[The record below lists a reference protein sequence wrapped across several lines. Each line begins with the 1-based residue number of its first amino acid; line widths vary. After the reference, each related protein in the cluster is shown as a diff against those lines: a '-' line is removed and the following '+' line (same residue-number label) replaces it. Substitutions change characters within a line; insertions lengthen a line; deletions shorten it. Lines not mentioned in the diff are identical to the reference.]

1 MAADLASSSSCQA
14 AYDVLEVWRGQAA
27 DVRGRALDSGH
38 FLPEERPDETVAEL
52 LSFWIA
58 PEGDGKGVMVHRHS
72 NAQDRGGGDMGALTR
87 FRGALVILVTAVALV
102 VAGCGGGNNQSS
114 SGQQASSGLK
124 DLVTSGTL
132 TVGTELPAPPFW
144 IGKDYDSI
152 TGGYEVD
159 LAKEI
164 AKRLNIANVKYVEM
178 PFAGLVAGQ
187 RCKCD
192 IDFSQV
198 TITSDRAKVVQ
209 FTVPYFDAN
218 QGILAKKGTTVSSMA
233 DAKKLRWGAQTNTTG
248 AAYIADNIKPSSEP
262 KLYNT
267 TVDAFTALNAGQIDA
282 VLLDTP
288 IVLGA
293 VKAGQIKD
301 GAVVAQ
307 FKTGEQYGAVL
318 NKGSPNV
325 AAINQVINSL
335 KSEGFTDQLFKK
347 YFGADPTSVPFIS

>member
-1 MAADLASSSSCQA
+1 MKARG
-14 AYDVLEVWRGQAA
+14 WR
-27 DVRGRALDSGH
+27 
-38 FLPEERPDETVAEL
+38 
-52 LSFWIA
+52 
-58 PEGDGKGVMVHRHS
+58 
-72 NAQDRGGGDMGALTR
+72 
-87 FRGALVILVTAVALV
+87 RGALLGLVLAVALV
-102 VAGCGGGNNQSS
+102 AAGCGGDDEEPSGAQS
-114 SGQQASSGLK
+114 GGGTELQ
-124 DLVTSGTL
+124 DLITPGTL
-132 TVGTELPAPPFW
+132 TVATELPAPPFW

-164 AKRLNIANVKYVEM
+164 AKRLNVPNVKFVEM

-187 RCKCD
+187 KCKCD

-209 FTVPYFDAN
+209 FTAPYFDAN
-218 QGILAKKGTTVSSMA
+218 QGILAKKGTTVTSMA

-248 AAYIADNIKPSSEP
+248 AAYIADNIKPSTEP
-262 KLYNT
+262 KVYNT
-267 TVDAFTALNAGQIDA
+267 TTDAFTALNAGQIDA

-318 NKGSPNV
+318 NKNSPNL

-335 KSEGFTDQLFKK
+335 KSEGFTNQLFTK
-347 YFGADPTSVPFIS
+347 YFGADPTSVPFVS

>member
-1 MAADLASSSSCQA
+1 M
-14 AYDVLEVWRGQAA
+14 
-27 DVRGRALDSGH
+27 GR
-38 FLPEERPDETVAEL
+38 
-52 LSFWIA
+52 
-58 PEGDGKGVMVHRHS
+58 
-72 NAQDRGGGDMGALTR
+72 LTR
-87 FRGALVILVTAVALV
+87 FRGALVILVTAVALLA
-102 VAGCGGGNNQSS
+102 AGCGGGNDNQSA
-114 SGQQASSGLK
+114 SGQQSSGGLK

-144 IGKDYDSI
+144 IGNDYDSI

-164 AKRLNIANVKYVEM
+164 AKRLNIANVKFVEM

-187 RCKCD
+187 KCKCD

-198 TITSDRAKVVQ
+198 TITNDRAKVVQ
-209 FTVPYFDAN
+209 FTAPYFEAN
-218 QGILAKKGTTVSSMA
+218 QGILAKRGTTVSSMA

-262 KLYNT
+262 KIYNT
-267 TVDAFTALNAGQIDA
+267 TTDAFTALNAGQIDA

-293 VKAGQIKD
+293 IKAGQVKD
-301 GAVVAQ
+301 AAVVGQ
-307 FKTGEQYGAVL
+307 FKTGEEYGAVL

-325 AAINQVINSL
+325 AAINNVLNSL

-347 YFGADPTSVPFIS
+347 YFGTDPTSVPTIS

>member
-1 MAADLASSSSCQA
+1 
-14 AYDVLEVWRGQAA
+14 
-27 DVRGRALDSGH
+27 
-38 FLPEERPDETVAEL
+38 
-52 LSFWIA
+52 
-58 PEGDGKGVMVHRHS
+58 MVHRLS
-72 NAQDRGGGDMGALTR
+72 NTQESRRWDMGALTR
-87 FRGALVILVTAVALV
+87 FRGALVILVMAVALV
-102 VAGCGGGNNQSS
+102 AAGCGSDNNSQSS
-114 SGQQASSGLK
+114 ASTAAGGLK

-144 IGKDYDSI
+144 IGDDYDSI

-159 LAKEI
+159 LAKQI
-164 AKRLNIANVKYVEM
+164 AQRLNLANVKFVEM

-187 RCKCD
+187 KCKCD

-198 TITSDRAKVVQ
+198 TITDERAKVVQ
-209 FTVPYFDAN
+209 FTAPYFNSD
-218 QGILAKKGTTVSSMA
+218 QGILAKKGTTVSSLD

-248 AAYIADNIKPSSEP
+248 AAYIADSIKPSSEP
-262 KLYNT
+262 KIYNT

-293 VKAGQIKD
+293 VKAGQVKD
-301 GAVVAQ
+301 GAVVGQ

-318 NKGSPNV
+318 NKDSPNLD
-325 AAINQVINSL
+325 AINKVINSL

-347 YFGADPTSVPFIS
+347 YFGADPTSIPFIS

>member
-1 MAADLASSSSCQA
+1 MVALG
-14 AYDVLEVWRGQAA
+14 RG
-27 DVRGRALDSGH
+27 
-38 FLPEERPDETVAEL
+38 
-52 LSFWIA
+52 
-58 PEGDGKGVMVHRHS
+58 
-72 NAQDRGGGDMGALTR
+72 
-87 FRGALVILVTAVALV
+87 RGALLILVMAVALV
-102 VAGCGGGNNQSS
+102 AAGCGDDNNQSS
-114 SGQQASSGLK
+114 GNSQQASGPTLK
-124 DLVTSGTL
+124 DLVSSGTL

-144 IGKDYDSI
+144 IGNDYDSL

-164 AKRLNIANVKYVEM
+164 GKRLNLANVKFVEM

-187 RCKCD
+187 KCKCD

-198 TITSDRAKVVQ
+198 TITDDRAKVVE
-209 FTVPYFDAN
+209 FTAPYFEAN
-218 QGILAKKGTTVSSMA
+218 QGILAKKGTSVASLD

-248 AAYIADNIKPSSEP
+248 AAYITDNIKPSSEP
-262 KLYNT
+262 KIYNT
-267 TVDAFTALNAGQIDA
+267 TVDAFTALNAGQLDA

-301 GAVVAQ
+301 GAVVGQ
-307 FKTGEQYGAVL
+307 FKTGEEYGAVL
-318 NKGSPNV
+318 NKGSPNLD
-325 AAINQVINSL
+325 AINQVINSL

>member
-1 MAADLASSSSCQA
+1 
-14 AYDVLEVWRGQAA
+14 
-27 DVRGRALDSGH
+27 
-38 FLPEERPDETVAEL
+38 
-52 LSFWIA
+52 
-58 PEGDGKGVMVHRHS
+58 
-72 NAQDRGGGDMGALTR
+72 MGALTR
-87 FRGALVILVTAVALV
+87 FRGALVILVMAVALV
-102 VAGCGGGNNQSS
+102 AAGCGSDNNSQSS
-114 SGQQASSGLK
+114 ASTAAGGLK

-144 IGKDYDSI
+144 IGDDYDSI

-159 LAKEI
+159 LAKQI
-164 AKRLNIANVKYVEM
+164 AQRLNLANVKFVEM

-187 RCKCD
+187 KCKCD

-198 TITSDRAKVVQ
+198 TITDERAKVVQ
-209 FTVPYFDAN
+209 FTAPYFNSD
-218 QGILAKKGTTVSSMA
+218 QGILAKKGTTVSSLD

-248 AAYIADNIKPSSEP
+248 AAYIADSIKPSSEP
-262 KLYNT
+262 KIYNT

-301 GAVVAQ
+301 GAVVGQ

-318 NKGSPNV
+318 NKDSPNLE
-325 AAINQVINSL
+325 AINKVINSL

-347 YFGADPTSVPFIS
+347 YFGADPTSIPFIS

>member
-1 MAADLASSSSCQA
+1 
-14 AYDVLEVWRGQAA
+14 
-27 DVRGRALDSGH
+27 
-38 FLPEERPDETVAEL
+38 
-52 LSFWIA
+52 
-58 PEGDGKGVMVHRHS
+58 
-72 NAQDRGGGDMGALTR
+72 MGALTR
-87 FRGALVILVTAVALV
+87 FRGALAILVMAVALV
-102 VAGCGGGNNQSS
+102 AAGCGSNNNSQSS
-114 SGQQASSGLK
+114 GSTAAGGLK

-144 IGKDYDSI
+144 IGNDYDSI

-159 LAKEI
+159 LAKQI
-164 AKRLNIANVKYVEM
+164 AQRLNIPNVKFVEM

-187 RCKCD
+187 KCKCD

-198 TITSDRAKVVQ
+198 TITDERAKVVQ
-209 FTVPYFDAN
+209 FTAPYFEAN

-233 DAKKLRWGAQTNTTG
+233 DAKRLRWGAQTNTTG
-248 AAYIADNIKPSSEP
+248 AAYIADNIKPSSEA
-262 KLYNT
+262 KVYNT
-267 TVDAFTALNAGQIDA
+267 TTDAFTALNAGQIDA

-293 VKAGQIKD
+293 VKAGQVKD

-318 NKGSPNV
+318 NKGSPNLD
-325 AAINQVINSL
+325 AINKVINSL

-347 YFGADPTSVPFIS
+347 YFGADPTSVPTIS

>member
-1 MAADLASSSSCQA
+1 
-14 AYDVLEVWRGQAA
+14 
-27 DVRGRALDSGH
+27 
-38 FLPEERPDETVAEL
+38 
-52 LSFWIA
+52 
-58 PEGDGKGVMVHRHS
+58 
-72 NAQDRGGGDMGALTR
+72 MGALVR
-87 FRGALVILVTAVALV
+87 FRGALVVLVMAVALIA
-102 VAGCGGGNNQSS
+102 AGCGGGNEGSSS
-114 SGQQASSGLK
+114 SGQQASGSKLK

-144 IGKDYDSI
+144 IGNDYDSL

-164 AKRLNIANVKYVEM
+164 AKRLDIPNVKFVEM
-178 PFAGLVAGQ
+178 PFTGLVAGQ

-198 TITSDRAKVVQ
+198 TITDDRAKVVR

-248 AAYIADNIKPSSEP
+248 AAYIADNIKPSKEAHVYE
-262 KLYNT
+262 K

-293 VKAGQIKD
+293 VKEGQIKD

-318 NKGSPNV
+318 NKSSSNV
-325 AAINQVINSL
+325 DAVNQVINTL
-335 KSEGFTDQLFKK
+335 KSEGFLDQLFKK

>member
-1 MAADLASSSSCQA
+1 
-14 AYDVLEVWRGQAA
+14 
-27 DVRGRALDSGH
+27 
-38 FLPEERPDETVAEL
+38 
-52 LSFWIA
+52 
-58 PEGDGKGVMVHRHS
+58 MVHRLS
-72 NAQDRGGGDMGALTR
+72 NTQDPRRWDMGALTR
-87 FRGALVILVTAVALV
+87 FRGALAILVMAVALV
-102 VAGCGGGNNQSS
+102 AAGCGSDNNSQSS
-114 SGQQASSGLK
+114 ASTAAGGLK

-144 IGKDYDSI
+144 IGDDYDSI

-159 LAKEI
+159 LAKQI
-164 AKRLNIANVKYVEM
+164 AQRLNLANVKFVEM

-187 RCKCD
+187 KCKCD

-198 TITSDRAKVVQ
+198 TITDERAKVVQ
-209 FTVPYFDAN
+209 FTAPYFNSD
-218 QGILAKKGTTVSSMA
+218 QGILAKKGTTVSSMD

-248 AAYIADNIKPSSEP
+248 AAYITDTIKPSSEP
-262 KLYNT
+262 KIYNT

-293 VKAGQIKD
+293 VKAGQVKD
-301 GAVVAQ
+301 GAVVGQ

-318 NKGSPNV
+318 NKDSPNLD
-325 AAINQVINSL
+325 AINKVINSL

-347 YFGADPTSVPFIS
+347 YFGADPTSMPFIS

>member
-1 MAADLASSSSCQA
+1 MVVSR
-14 AYDVLEVWRGQAA
+14 RG
-27 DVRGRALDSGH
+27 
-38 FLPEERPDETVAEL
+38 
-52 LSFWIA
+52 
-58 PEGDGKGVMVHRHS
+58 
-72 NAQDRGGGDMGALTR
+72 
-87 FRGALVILVTAVALV
+87 RGALLILFAAVALV
-102 VAGCGGGNNQSS
+102 AAGCGGDNNQSS
-114 SGQQASSGLK
+114 GSTQQASGPTLK

-144 IGKDYDSI
+144 IGNDYDSI

-164 AKRLNIANVKYVEM
+164 GKRLNLANVKFVEM

-187 RCKCD
+187 KCKCD

-198 TITSDRAKVVQ
+198 TITDERAKVVE
-209 FTVPYFDAN
+209 FTAPYFEAN
-218 QGILAKKGTTVSSMA
+218 QGILAKKGTSVASMA

-248 AAYIADNIKPSSEP
+248 AAYITDNIKPSSEP
-262 KLYNT
+262 KIYNT
-267 TVDAFTALNAGQIDA
+267 TVDAFTALNAGQLDA

-301 GAVVAQ
+301 GAVVGQ
-307 FKTGEQYGAVL
+307 FKTGEEYGAVL
-318 NKGSPNV
+318 NKGSPNLD
-325 AAINQVINSL
+325 AINQVIDSL
-335 KSEGFTDQLFKK
+335 KSAGFMDQLFKK

>member
-1 MAADLASSSSCQA
+1 M
-14 AYDVLEVWRGQAA
+14 
-27 DVRGRALDSGH
+27 GRHRWAL
-38 FLPEERPDETVAEL
+38 LILVMTVA
-52 LSFWIA
+52 
-58 PEGDGKGVMVHRHS
+58 
-72 NAQDRGGGDMGALTR
+72 LT
-87 FRGALVILVTAVALV
+87 AAA
-102 VAGCGGGNNQSS
+102 CGGNNKSTTSGTQAPSS
-114 SGQQASSGLK
+114 ALK
-124 DLVTSGTL
+124 DLVTANTL

-144 IGKDYDSI
+144 IGNDYDSI

-164 AKRLNIANVKYVEM
+164 AKRLNLPNVKFVEM

-187 RCKCD
+187 KCKCD

-209 FTVPYFDAN
+209 FTAPYFDAN
-218 QGILAKKGTTVSSMA
+218 QGILAKQGTTVSSMA

-248 AAYIADNIKPSSEP
+248 AAYIADNIKPSTEP
-262 KLYNT
+262 KVYNT
-267 TVDAFTALNAGQIDA
+267 TTDAFTALNAGQIDA

-318 NKGSPNV
+318 NKDSPNL

-335 KSEGFTDQLFKK
+335 KSEGFTDQLFTK
-347 YFGADPTSVPFIS
+347 YFGADPTSVPFVS

>member
-1 MAADLASSSSCQA
+1 
-14 AYDVLEVWRGQAA
+14 
-27 DVRGRALDSGH
+27 
-38 FLPEERPDETVAEL
+38 
-52 LSFWIA
+52 
-58 PEGDGKGVMVHRHS
+58 
-72 NAQDRGGGDMGALTR
+72 MGALTR
-87 FRGALVILVTAVALV
+87 FRGALVILVMAVALV
-102 VAGCGGGNNQSS
+102 AAGCGSNNNSQSS
-114 SGQQASSGLK
+114 GSTAAGGLK

-144 IGKDYDSI
+144 IGNDYDSI

-159 LAKEI
+159 LAKQI
-164 AKRLNIANVKYVEM
+164 AQRLNIPNVKFVEM

-187 RCKCD
+187 KCKCD

-198 TITSDRAKVVQ
+198 TITDERAKVVQ
-209 FTVPYFDAN
+209 FTAPYFEAN

-233 DAKKLRWGAQTNTTG
+233 DAKRLRWGAQTNTTG
-248 AAYIADNIKPSSEP
+248 AAYIADNIKPSSEA
-262 KLYNT
+262 KVYNT
-267 TVDAFTALNAGQIDA
+267 TTDAFTALNAGQIDA

-293 VKAGQIKD
+293 VKAGQVKN

-318 NKGSPNV
+318 NKGSPNLD
-325 AAINQVINSL
+325 AINKVINSL

-347 YFGADPTSVPFIS
+347 YFGADPTSVPTIS

>member
-1 MAADLASSSSCQA
+1 M
-14 AYDVLEVWRGQAA
+14 
-27 DVRGRALDSGH
+27 
-38 FLPEERPDETVAEL
+38 
-52 LSFWIA
+52 
-58 PEGDGKGVMVHRHS
+58 
-72 NAQDRGGGDMGALTR
+72 
-87 FRGALVILVTAVALV
+87 
-102 VAGCGGGNNQSS
+102 
-114 SGQQASSGLK
+114 
-124 DLVTSGTL
+124 
-132 TVGTELPAPPFW
+132 PAPPFW
-144 IGKDYDSI
+144 IGNDYDSI

-159 LAKEI
+159 LAKQI
-164 AKRLNIANVKYVEM
+164 AQRLNIPNVKFVEM

-187 RCKCD
+187 KCKCD

-209 FTVPYFDAN
+209 FTVPYFEAN
-218 QGILAKKGTTVSSMA
+218 QGILVKKGITVSSMA

-267 TVDAFTALNAGQIDA
+267 TTDAFTALNAGQIDG
-282 VLLDTP
+282 VPLDTP

-301 GAVVAQ
+301 GAVVGQ

-318 NKGSPNV
+318 NKGSPNL

-347 YFGADPTSVPFIS
+347 YFGADPTSVPTIS

>member
-1 MAADLASSSSCQA
+1 MS
-14 AYDVLEVWRGQAA
+14 WRTA
-27 DVRGRALDSGH
+27 
-38 FLPEERPDETVAEL
+38 
-52 LSFWIA
+52 
-58 PEGDGKGVMVHRHS
+58 EGDGGGVMVHRLS
-72 NAQDRGGGDMGALTR
+72 NTQDLRRWEMGRLTR
-87 FRGALVILVTAVALV
+87 FRGALVILVTAVSLLA
-102 VAGCGGGNNQSS
+102 AGCGGGNDNQSA
-114 SGQQASSGLK
+114 SGQQFSGGLK

-144 IGKDYDSI
+144 IGNDYDSI

-164 AKRLNIANVKYVEM
+164 AKRLNIANVKFVEM
-178 PFAGLVAGQ
+178 PFTGLVAGQ

-198 TITSDRAKVVQ
+198 TITDDRAKVVQ

-248 AAYIADNIKPSSEP
+248 AAYIADNIKPSKEAHVYE
-262 KLYNT
+262 K

-293 VKAGQIKD
+293 VKEGQIKD

-318 NKGSPNV
+318 NKSSSNV
-325 AAINQVINSL
+325 DAINQVINTL
-335 KSEGFTDQLFKK
+335 KSEGFLDQLFKK